1 MVTEFE
7 SYLDFRWYEGLLYLS
22 TLILYI
28 YIVIFVYWNIVC
40 TELCMYKYVL
50 RKINQLRKK
59 KKKEWAS
66 VTPNEKCFD
75 ETMIL
80 STRLEFYSASSL
92 KQQFTDRNV
101 ALLGHNIL
109 IRS

>member
-59 KKKEWAS
+59 KKRMSECNAKWEVFRWDNDT
-66 VTPNEKCFD
+66 V
-75 ETMIL
+75 
-80 STRLEFYSASSL
+80 Y
-92 KQQFTDRNV
+92 
-101 ALLGHNIL
+101 
-109 IRS
+109 